1 MQRLIAFALL
11 LLVIAPAY
19 SQSARNTSAAKTVA
33 ADRRAILLILKRQT
47 EDWNAGRVEK
57 FMNGYWP
64 SDSLTFIGKA
74 GVTYGY
80 QATLANY
87 RKRYPDRQSMGT
99 LKFDILQ
106 LDMPSP
112 NVAYVI
118 GRWHLTRPTV
128 GNLDGHFTLLWRKIK
143 KRWVIVSDHSS

>member
-1 MQRLIAFALL
+1 MNKQLPALL
-11 LLVIAPAY
+11 VFLLFA
-19 SQSARNTSAAKTVA
+19 QSVLGQTAQ
-33 ADRRAILLILKRQT
+33 DRRAILQILGQQT
-47 EDWNAGRVEK
+47 VDWNAGRVDK

-64 SDSLTFIGKA
+64 SDSLTFVGKA

-87 RKRYPDRQSMGT
+87 KKRYPSRASMGR

-106 LDMPSP
+106 LDFLTSD
-112 NVAYVI
+112 VAYVI
-118 GRWHLTRPTV
+118 GRFHLTRPQI
-128 GNLDGHFTLLWRKIK
+128 GDAEGYFTLLWRKIK

>member
-1 MQRLIAFALL
+1 MKR
-11 LLVIAPAY
+11 LVIVILLSILALPVF
-19 SQSARNTSAAKTVA
+19 SQEA

-47 EDWNAGRVEK
+47 EDWNTGRVEK
-57 FMNGYWP
+57 FMNGYWK
-64 SDSLTFIGKA
+64 SDSLTFVGKV
-74 GVTYGY
+74 GITYGY

-87 RKRYPDRQSMGT
+87 KKRYPDRASMGT

-106 LDMPSP
+106 MDFPSP

-118 GRWHLTRPTV
+118 GRWHLTRPKV
-128 GNLDGHFTLLWRKIK
+128 GDAGGHFTLLWRKIK